1 MARKPKREGPLIVAD
16 NLGIRFRINRQK
28 PMRARVKERLTPGTG
43 DQRRAEDFWALREVS
58 FEIGR
63 GEGVGLIG
71 ANGHGKSTLLR
82 LMAGVMIPDEGSIRV
97 RGEVAP
103 MIEVTGGFVG
113 DLTVRDN
120 IWLAAG
126 LKGLS
131 KRQIAAKFD
140 DIVEWA
146 EIGSR
151 LDTPLRHLSSGM
163 KAKVGFS
170 VITSVERPIVLVDEV
185 LSVGDRAFKQ
195 KCFKRMDEM
204 LGNGKTVVLVSHS
217 QKQIERFCSRGI
229 YLKHGRLMVD
239 GPVQEAIAAY
249 NADVDQLLDER
260 ALAYKALV
268 ARRRER
274 RAARR
279 ASMAAELEAT
289 LGRRSD
295 PDADADEAFGAE
307 PSPVDPPAAT
317 GTGTA

>member
-1 MARKPKREGPLIVAD
+1 MARRPKKEGPLIKAD

-28 PMRARVKERLTPGTG
+28 PMRARAKELLTPGG
-43 DQRRAEDFWALREVS
+43 ARERGAEEFWALREVS

-63 GEGVGLIG
+63 GEAVGLIG

-97 RGEVAP
+97 RGQVAP

-146 EIGSR
+146 EIGHR

-204 LGNGKTVVLVSHS
+204 LGKGKTVVLVSHS
-217 QKQIERFCSRGI
+217 QKQIERFCARGI

-239 GPVQEAIAAY
+239 GPVAEALAAY
-249 NADVDQLLDER
+249 NADVDELLDER

-279 ASMAAELEAT
+279 ASMEAELAAAGQLELDVA
-289 LGRRSD
+289 
-295 PDADADEAFGAE
+295 PDADE
-307 PSPVDPPAAT
+307 PPAAPGAT
-317 GTGTA
+317 GTGAP